1 MEDSLQT
8 ASGML
13 EPRSAKLAD
22 YRAAD
27 AQHHDSHTQILE
39 QYVALIEE
47 YKRLKS
53 DYEEERDS
61 RERYKQ
67 LARGQERNPFVLV
80 LVDGDGYIFDDDLVS
95 NGAEGGQRAAHLLD
109 EAVKRSLRERGL
121 ENCRVMVRVYA
132 NMVGLSKVLSRSKL
146 VGPERRSL
154 APFIANFTRSM
165 EMFDFVDAG
174 ELKENADFKI
184 RALFHQF
191 VENAQCRH
199 IFFAGCHDV
208 GYINELTPYASS
220 RERLTLIRHPAFH
233 PEFKKLGLRIEEFSN
248 IFRTTPLEGGYVHHA
263 TAVAQQNPSVTPSPF
278 KKAAA
283 YQSHDNDTGANSQQ
297 VCRFF
302 QSGNCKYGDECRNL
316 HIKSKPNGST
326 KPSYG
331 GLEDVKQ
338 WRNSGTSTLPFG
350 MNNLAKSD
358 NDFMAGNAS
367 FMQTPKSTNK
377 TSAPSTNG
385 EVIDFAAILPD
396 SIPENKIAVNK
407 TDHRIDPYDGS
418 YTAQDFAI
426 FSSRTVKRKLCN
438 LYHIAGYCAAGSE
451 CPYDHDPAS
460 EGVLNDLRHA
470 CRSAPCPRKGAC
482 RRAGC
487 TQGHI
492 CQKKNCTKR
501 GGKVG
506 CKFNREFHAQSLR
519 VVRFVDALALDA
531 RENNKDVEGSRASAD
546 GEASERDTTPWGGR
560 SEVGDE
566 GEAEGALLDSGNG
579 EQVSLD

>member
-1 MEDSLQT
+1 
-8 ASGML
+8 ML
-13 EPRSAKLAD
+13 TDKDLDQGCAKLAD

-27 AQHHDSHTQILE
+27 AQHHESHTNLLE
-39 QYVALIEE
+39 QYATLIEE

-95 NGAEGGQRAAHLLD
+95 TGAEGGQRAAHLLD
-109 EAVKRSLRERGL
+109 EAVKKYARTRIRE
-121 ENCRVMVRVYA
+121 
-132 NMVGLSKVLSRSKL
+132 LSGDA
-146 VGPERRSL
+146 GPEKRSL

-220 RERLTLIRHPAFH
+220 RERITLIRHPAFH
-233 PEFKKLGLRIEEFSN
+233 PEFKKLGMRIEEFPN

-263 TAVAQQNPSVTPSPF
+263 TAATQQAPSATPSPF
-278 KKAAA
+278 KKVAA
-283 YQSHDNDTGANSQQ
+283 YQSHDNDTAANTQQ

-338 WRNSGTSTLPFG
+338 WRNSATSTLPFG

-358 NDFMAGNAS
+358 HDFMAGNAS

-385 EVIDFAAILPD
+385 EATDFAAILPD

-407 TDHRIDPYDGS
+407 TDHRIDPYNGS
-418 YTAQDFAI
+418 YTAQDFAL

-451 CPYDHDPAS
+451 CPYDHNPAS
-460 EGVLNDLRHA
+460 EGVLNALRHA
-470 CRSAPCPRKGAC
+470 SRSAPCPKKGTC

-487 TQGHI
+487 PQGHI

-519 VVRFVDALALDA
+519 VVRFVDAVVLDA
-531 RENNKDVEGSRASAD
+531 RENHRDVEGSRMSAD
-546 GEASERDTTPWGGR
+546 GEASERDTTPWGGE
-560 SEVGDE
+560 SEAGDE

-579 EQVSLD
+579 EEALLD